1 MLVHDHLIVFDIVLL
16 KKTDLD
22 GVFFVCVFVF
32 VLFFLKTELGTAFS
46 VDDEKD
52 LAPLCSF
59 PSGHSSRCNSGCSDE
74 SVCIPLGKTTRE
86 NECQCTFPAP
96 TRE

>member
-32 VLFFLKTELGTAFS
+32 VLFFLKTELGTAFPLTMKKIWLHCVPS
-46 VDDEKD
+46 PRVT
-52 LAPLCSF
+52 AP
-59 PSGHSSRCNSGCSDE
+59 G
-74 SVCIPLGKTTRE
+74 VTRAAL
-86 NECQCTFPAP
+86 TSLFVFH
-96 TRE
+96 